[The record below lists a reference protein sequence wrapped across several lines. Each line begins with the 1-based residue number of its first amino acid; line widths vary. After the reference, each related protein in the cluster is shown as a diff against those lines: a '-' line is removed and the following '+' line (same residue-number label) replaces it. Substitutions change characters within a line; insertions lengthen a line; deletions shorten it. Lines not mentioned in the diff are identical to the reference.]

1 MEPTIQSN
9 LYISI
14 PYISITSLLA
24 LTLLARVWDFDNNN
38 ILKTSYMYNLFNSIA
53 LPGPEAMLI

>member
-1 MEPTIQSN
+1 MSRVFYRSVYGTELQSN

-24 LTLLARVWDFDNNN
+24 LTLLARVWDFDYNN
-38 ILKTSYMYNLFNSIA
+38 ILKISINA
-53 LPGPEAMLI
+53 